1 MRVYLDACCFNRPF
15 DDQSQIRVRL
25 ETEAKLKIQEEIRS
39 GGFQLVW
46 SYILDYE
53 NDKNPY
59 QERKMRISGWRDYSV
74 LDVQESV
81 ELLETANAL
90 DKKGLLRLDAL
101 HVACAISANCAYF
114 LTTDD
119 RILNRSNQVNTITIA
134 DPIRFIKECDI

>member
-59 QERKMRISGWRDYSV
+59 QERKMRISGWRDYAV

-101 HVACAISANCAYF
+101 HVACAISAKCAYF

-119 RILNRSNQVNTITIA
+119 RILNRSNQENTITIA
-134 DPIRFIKECDI
+134 DPIRFIKECNL

>member
-1 MRVYLDACCFNRPF
+1 MRVYLDVCCFNRPF

-25 ETEAKLKIQEEIRS
+25 EAEAKLKIQEEIRS
-39 GGFQLVW
+39 GAFQLVW

-59 QERKMRISGWRDYSV
+59 QERKVRISGWKDYAM

-90 DKKGLLRLDAL
+90 DKKGLPRLDAL
-101 HVACAISANCAYF
+101 HVACAIAAKCAYF

-119 RILNRSNQVNTITIA
+119 RILNCSSLVNTITIA
-134 DPIRFIKECDI
+134 DPIRFIKECNL